1 MGSSTAFML
10 VEKNFKARN
19 KILLEFYILTYTNE
33 PTIKSKKKHLLLY
46 RKTNIMGSRTAF
58 MLAEMKVEARNKIRL
73 VFYIRN

>member
-33 PTIKSKKKHLLLY
+33 PTIKSKKNTY
-46 RKTNIMGSRTAF
+46 YYTERQI
-58 MLAEMKVEARNKIRL
+58 
-73 VFYIRN
+73 